1 MYLFLMFVFILFQ
14 VYLNVCAM
22 HQDQNGNNYPQNNQ
36 APQNQPSN
44 RYTYNNIVNIQHP
57 STTTRTA
64 VSNRTGNVYGNISQV
79 TTQTTVAPV
88 KTPFSVVKGI
98 TQSASSHNSLSTVQ
112 HFALSNKKITIPNI
126 VKPPQTMQIQK
137 VKLEVKEEVVEEDP
151 LLLREK
157 ILQLYYDSV
166 EEIKCNF
173 KEKLQELFFVQ
184 SGGNMVDYPAWK
196 QRPNPHLLSFL
207 NIYRLDD
214 TTTLSTPTATNT
226 VSPSIKMQAAYTPAG
241 PGATLQ
247 HSSTHIGIPNVRF
260 SSFSEMNKILL
271 QTPSSSVGQYGFVQG
286 VHTPHVDSVRKSS
299 VQSVSASP
307 IKQESSNVNKDT
319 PVVCK
324 PNDVSKISFSTPTQQ
339 PVASNATPNS
349 SSSQDEIIGQ
359 VRHES
364 DIVQRISRLRK
375 NGLWSASRLP
385 KVYEQPRKKSQWDFL
400 LEEMQW
406 LATDFTQ
413 EKKWKRS
420 MAKKVLV

>member
-1 MYLFLMFVFILFQ
+1 
-14 VYLNVCAM
+14 M
-22 HQDQNGNNYPQNNQ
+22 HQESPNGSNFPSQNSQLPPNQ
-36 APQNQPSN
+36 TSN
-44 RYTYNNIVNIQHP
+44 RYGYSNHVNIQHT
-57 STTTRTA
+57 SASRSS
-64 VSNRTGNVYGNISQV
+64 VSNRSGNVYGNVSQV
-79 TTQTTVAPV
+79 STSPTINPV
-88 KTPFSVVKGI
+88 KTPFSIVKSI
-98 TQSASSHNSLSTVQ
+98 TQTTAASLIPSSSTIQ
-112 HFALSNKKITIPNI
+112 HFASPNKKITIPNI

-137 VKLEVKEEVVEEDP
+137 VKLEAKEEAVEEDP
-151 LLLREK
+151 LLLRER
-157 ILQLYYDSV
+157 ILQLYFDSV

-226 VSPSIKMQAAYTPAG
+226 VSPSIRMQAAYTPAG
-241 PGATLQ
+241 SGSTTQ
-247 HSSTHIGIPNVRF
+247 HSSHTGIPNVRY
-260 SSFSEMNKILL
+260 SSYSEINKILP
-271 QTPSSSVGQYGFVQG
+271 QTLGSSVGQYGFVQG
-286 VHTPHVDSVRKSS
+286 VHIPHVDTVRKTIAPS
-299 VQSVSASP
+299 VCVTP
-307 IKQESSNVNKDT
+307 VKQESVNLNKDT
-319 PVVCK
+319 PVVSK
-324 PNDVSKISFSTPTQQ
+324 QSDMSKITFSTPTQQ
-339 PVASNATPNS
+339 VTPNPTPNS
-349 SSSQDEIIGQ
+349 NSSQDDILGQ

-385 KVYEQPRKKSQWDFL
+385 KVYEQSRKKSQWDFL

-420 MAKKVLV
+420 MAKKVIAHVRKFYFIDLFYAKLNVST